1 MYCFVTYVVAIIII
15 IIIIV
20 IIITII
26 IINII
31 IIIINLLLL
40 LLLLLLL
47 YYFMRNFCKLIGLE
61 QWYFSWIWN
70 AYMWKLETFF
80 GSSITK

>member
-31 IIIINLLLL
+31 IIIIN
-40 LLLLLLL
+40 LLLLLL

>member
-31 IIIINLLLL
+31 IIIINL